1 MAKKSAH
8 IEVVWTNIA
17 ENQLKGIVDYWIDNN
32 QSSSYSEQLIEAIW
46 ERIEVLC
53 VFPESAKSTGFK
65 DIRNAILGHYSILY
79 RKYKNQL
86 VILAIWDNRDDPE
99 KFKRLLLKLK

>member
-32 QSSSYSEQLIEAIW
+32 QSSSYSEQLIEDPQSHPW
-46 ERIEVLC
+46 PLQ
-53 VFPESAKSTGFK
+53 
-65 DIRNAILGHYSILY
+65 HLY

-99 KFKRLLLKLK
+99 KFKRLLVKLK